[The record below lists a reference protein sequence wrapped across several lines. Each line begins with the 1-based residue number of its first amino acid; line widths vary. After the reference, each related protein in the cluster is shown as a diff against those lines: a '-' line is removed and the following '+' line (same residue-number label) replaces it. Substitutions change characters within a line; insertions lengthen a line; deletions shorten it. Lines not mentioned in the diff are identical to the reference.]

1 MAIPVYLW
9 LKDDGGADIKG
20 SVDVQDREGSI
31 EVVAQEHNL
40 YIPTDNNTG
49 KLTGTRIHT
58 PFLFTKEIDSS
69 SPYLYKAVTT
79 GQTLKSAEFKWYRIN
94 DAGQEVEYFNTKLEN
109 VKVVKVNPLM
119 HDIKTPPTRS
129 TTIWNRLSCATRR
142 SPGPIKTATS
152 FTPIAGTNAPPRN
165 CPSYFAPLARR
176 RRSLIPAA
184 SLSLRP
190 GIIAGDRLMRAA
202 FLCPPFFAE
211 RLRYGFSAKKN
222 TICLPDLV
230 RLGFLFGNSDGR

>member
-31 EVVAQEHNL
+31 EVVAQEHCL

-79 GQTLKSAEFKWYRIN
+79 GQTLKSAEFKWYKIN
-94 DAGQEVEYFNTKLEN
+94 DAGQEVIYMGRGIAFKK
-109 VKVVKVNPLM
+109 KV
-119 HDIKTPPTRS
+119 
-129 TTIWNRLSCATRR
+129 
-142 SPGPIKTATS
+142 
-152 FTPIAGTNAPPRN
+152 
-165 CPSYFAPLARR
+165 
-176 RRSLIPAA
+176 
-184 SLSLRP
+184 
-190 GIIAGDRLMRAA
+190 GDPVDEA
-202 FLCPPFFAE
+202 FVEKEFVL
-211 RLRYGFSAKKN
+211 KN
-222 TICLPDLV
+222 T
-230 RLGFLFGNSDGR
+230 

>member
-20 SVDVQDREGSI
+20 SVDVKDREGSI
-31 EVVAQEHNL
+31 EVVAQEHSL

-58 PFLFTKEIDSS
+58 PFLFTKEIDAS

-109 VKVVKVNPLM
+109 VKLVKV
-119 HDIKTPPTRS
+119 
-129 TTIWNRLSCATRR
+129 A
-142 SPGPIKTATS
+142 
-152 FTPIAGTNAPPRN
+152 
-165 CPSYFAPLARR
+165 
-176 RRSLIPAA
+176 
-184 SLSLRP
+184 
-190 GIIAGDRLMRAA
+190 
-202 FLCPPFFAE
+202 
-211 RLRYGFSAKKN
+211 
-222 TICLPDLV
+222 
-230 RLGFLFGNSDGR
+230 

>member
-1 MAIPVYLW
+1 MPA
-9 LKDDGGADIKG
+9 
-20 SVDVQDREGSI
+20 
-31 EVVAQEHNL
+31 
-40 YIPTDNNTG
+40 
-49 KLTGTRIHT
+49 
-58 PFLFTKEIDSS
+58 
-69 SPYLYKAVTT
+69 
-79 GQTLKSAEFKWYRIN
+79 
-94 DAGQEVEYFNTKLEN
+94 EVEYFNTKLEN

-119 HDIKTPPTRS
+119 HDIKNPAYEKHNHLEQIELRYEKIT
-129 TTIWNRLSCATRR
+129 
-142 SPGPIKTATS
+142 GPIKTATS

>member
-94 DAGQEVEYFNTKLEN
+94 DAGQEVEYFNTTHEN

-119 HDIKTPPTRS
+119 HDIKD
-129 TTIWNRLSCATRR
+129 
-142 SPGPIKTATS
+142 
-152 FTPIAGTNAPPRN
+152 
-165 CPSYFAPLARR
+165 
-176 RRSLIPAA
+176 PAYEKHNH
-184 SLSLRP
+184 LEQ
-190 GIIAGDRLMRAA
+190 I
-202 FLCPPFFAE
+202 E
-211 RLRYGFSAKKN
+211 LRYEKITWTYK
-222 TICLPDLV
+222 D
-230 RLGFLFGNSDGR
+230 GNIIHSDSWNERATA

>member
-20 SVDVQDREGSI
+20 SVDVKDREGSI

-79 GQTLKSAEFKWYRIN
+79 GQTLKSAEFKWYKIN

-109 VKVVKVNPLM
+109 VKVVKVNPVM
-119 HDIKTPPTRS
+119 HDVKDPSFEKHNHLERIELRYEK
-129 TTIWNRLSCATRR
+129 L
-142 SPGPIKTATS
+142 PGPTKTATS
-152 FTPIAGTNAPPRN
+152 FIPIPGTNALRRKN
-165 CPSYFAPLARR
+165 LAG
-176 RRSLIPAA
+176 RS
-184 SLSLRP
+184 SLSAL
-190 GIIAGDRLMRAA
+190 
-202 FLCPPFFAE
+202 FAE
-211 RLRYGFSAKKN
+211 RLFH
-222 TICLPDLV
+222 
-230 RLGFLFGNSDGR
+230 GR

>member
-119 HDIKTPPTRS
+119 HDIK
-129 TTIWNRLSCATRR
+129 N
-142 SPGPIKTATS
+142 
-152 FTPIAGTNAPPRN
+152 
-165 CPSYFAPLARR
+165 
-176 RRSLIPAA
+176 PAYEKHNH
-184 SLSLRP
+184 LEQ
-190 GIIAGDRLMRAA
+190 I
-202 FLCPPFFAE
+202 E
-211 RLRYGFSAKKN
+211 LRYEKI
-222 TICLPDLV
+222 TWTY
-230 RLGFLFGNSDGR
+230 GRCE